1 MQTVYPGERKLIKR
15 LMRQM
20 WKEMFISFIKKIMG
34 RKPEEKTKEPP
45 NDQET

>member
-1 MQTVYPGERKLIKR
+1 MQTVYPGERKLKR
-15 LMRQM
+15 KLMRQI
-20 WKEMFISFIKKIMG
+20 WKEMFINLIKKIMG

>member
-45 NDQET
+45 NDPDT